1 MKAILFDF
9 DGTLANTLPVVHHA
23 FQTTFATFDGKNLS
37 AQEVMSMFGPS
48 ETEIIRKNLV
58 NQAKNDA
65 IETYYEAYKKNHARL
80 VHNNE
85 DINNLLRSL
94 KSDQGIKVGIV
105 TGKARRSLDLS
116 LEALGMEHFFD
127 VIITGDDVERPKP
140 DPEGI
145 QQALSIVK
153 TDTDQAMFLGDSDA
167 DIEAGLAAKVYTI
180 GVQWLP
186 EYQTTDFKQQP
197 HRILKRVEEFN
208 NL

>member
-1 MKAILFDF
+1 MQAILFDF
-9 DGTLANTLPVVHHA
+9 DGTLANTLPVVQHA
-23 FQTTFATFDGKNLS
+23 FQTAFKTFDGKNLS

-48 ETEIIRKNLV
+48 ETEIIRRNLA
-58 NQAKNDA
+58 NQAENDA
-65 IETYYEAYKKNHARL
+65 IEMYYEVYKKNHAEL
-80 VHNNE
+80 VHKNE
-85 DINNLLRSL
+85 GIHNLLRSL
-94 KSDQGIKVGIV
+94 KSDQGLKVGIV

-127 VIITGDDVERPKP
+127 VIITGDDVECPKP

-153 TDTDQAMFLGDSDA
+153 VNSDQAMFLGDSDA
-167 DIEAGLAAKVYTI
+167 DIEAGLAANVYTI

-186 EYQTTDFKQQP
+186 EYQTADFKQQP
-197 HRILKRVEEFN
+197 HRILKRIEEFN